1 MDVDEGKLMRFW
13 SYPLGEVRSKCQARP
28 SRHATRRRHGA
39 ATSGCGVGPVLLNYI
54 STFGEAFGHREA
66 RNGAHHE
73 RQIAGDKDQERRNDL
88 KHGANTGRDIH

>member
-1 MDVDEGKLMRFW
+1 
-13 SYPLGEVRSKCQARP
+13 
-28 SRHATRRRHGA
+28 
-39 ATSGCGVGPVLLNYI
+39 LLNYV

-73 RQIAGDKDQERRNDL
+73 RQIAGNKDQERRNDL